1 VIVARGEDAGGDT
14 ARFTSIYQ
22 RNYTRVLGYALARS
36 RREVAEDIA
45 NETFLTAWRK
55 LDEVPQDDPLPW
67 LLGVARNHRLKQLAA
82 GRRRQTI
89 ADRIGQL
96 SDERDLAVWD
106 TGDLVVERDA
116 GLAAFASLPEPDA
129 EVLILSAWY
138 GLDAAQAAVVV
149 GCTKALYYVRIHR
162 ARRRLARA
170 LQQQRTTTAAAR
182 MDLLEGNHS

>member
-1 VIVARGEDAGGDT
+1 VTLGQDDDA

-22 RNYTRVLGYALARS
+22 RNYTRVFGYALANS

-55 LDEVPQDDPLPW
+55 LDEVPPEDPLPW

-82 GRRRQTI
+82 GRRRETI
-89 ADRIGQL
+89 ADRVASL
-96 SDERDLAVWD
+96 SDERDLAAWD
-106 TGDLVVERDA
+106 TGDLVVERAA
-116 GLAAFASLPEPDA
+116 GLAAFAALPEADA
-129 EVLILSAWY
+129 EILILTAWY
-138 GLDAAQAAVVV
+138 GLDAARTATVL

-170 LQQQRTTTAAAR
+170 LQQRTPTATFR
-182 MDLLEGNHS
+182 VDLLEENRS

>member
-1 VIVARGEDAGGDT
+1 VTLAEDDDA

-22 RNYTRVLGYALARS
+22 RNYTRVLGYALAGS

-55 LDEVPQDDPLPW
+55 LGEVPPDDPLPW

-82 GRRRQTI
+82 GRRRETI
-89 ADRIGQL
+89 ADRVASL
-96 SDERDLAVWD
+96 SGERDLAAWD
-106 TGDLVVERDA
+106 TGDLVVEREA

-129 EVLILSAWY
+129 EVLILTAWY
-138 GLDAAQAAVVV
+138 GLNAAQAATVLE
-149 GCTKALYYVRIHR
+149 CTKAVYYVRIHR

-170 LQQQRTTTAAAR
+170 LRQSAPAVPAR
-182 MDLLEGNHS
+182 MDLLEGNRS